1 MPGRQ
6 SRESALNWRTSK
18 ASGGNGNCIEIASD
32 KLSLL
37 VRDSRNPSGTIL
49 EFPPGQW
56 TSFLRRVGGDNGISA
71 ER

>member
-6 SRESALNWRTSK
+6 SRQPMLNWRTSK
-18 ASGGNGNCIEIASD
+18 ASGGSGNCLEIVGEEG
-32 KLSLL
+32 LVL

-49 EFPPGQW
+49 EFPPGPW
-56 TSFLRRVGGDNGISA
+56 TSFLRRVRSENGISA

>member
-6 SRESALNWRTSK
+6 SRQSMPKWRTSK
-18 ASGGNGNCIEIASD
+18 ASGGNGSCVEIASED
-32 KLSLL
+32 RSVL

-56 TSFLRRVGGDNGISA
+56 TSFLRRIRNDSGVFTG
-71 ER
+71 R